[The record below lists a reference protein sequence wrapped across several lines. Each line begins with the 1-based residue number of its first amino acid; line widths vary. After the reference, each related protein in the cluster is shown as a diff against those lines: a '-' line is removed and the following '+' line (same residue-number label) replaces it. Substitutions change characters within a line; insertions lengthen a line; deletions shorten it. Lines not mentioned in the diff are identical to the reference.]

1 MQPFAPTSSIP
12 SRGFTLIELL
22 VVLSIILLLG
32 SFALH
37 GITKQTASQRMD
49 GLQKT
54 FITFLLSA
62 RKAAVMQ
69 HVDVIVCP
77 IRTQRRTMS
86 DTSVCGKRNQWHLG
100 VLAFTDHNRN
110 LKLDANDAVVAQLP
124 GFKNATIRWRAFRNR
139 AYLRFTAQGLTDW
152 QNGHFLICGT
162 SAIPELSR
170 QITLNY
176 AGRLYTAKDRNRDG
190 VYENAR
196 GETLQ
201 CD

>member
-32 SFALH
+32 GPALH

-69 HVDVIVCP
+69 HVDVIV
-77 IRTQRRTMS
+77 
-86 DTSVCGKRNQWHLG
+86 LG
-100 VLAFTDHNRN
+100 LQNVRFRLGTLGFFIVRWFSMVGWF
-110 LKLDANDAVVAQLP
+110 AV
-124 GFKNATIRWRAFRNR
+124 F
-139 AYLRFTAQGLTDW
+139 
-152 QNGHFLICGT
+152 
-162 SAIPELSR
+162 
-170 QITLNY
+170 
-176 AGRLYTAKDRNRDG
+176 
-190 VYENAR
+190 
-196 GETLQ
+196 
-201 CD
+201 